1 MRRQRGWMAV
11 GLLVLSGCGAAKAA
25 APATTAPSAGAFT
38 SSGTP
43 STSTDPTTPDPPASP
58 PAASTAAP
66 SHTAPWAASAIHPAD
81 TATSPGGTT
90 SVVKA
95 ALATLPVKGQA
106 TRTGYSSAEFG
117 QARSDDV

>member
-25 APATTAPSAGAFT
+25 APATTAASAGGFT

-43 STSTDPTTPDPPASP
+43 STSTDPTTPVPPALSQ
-58 PAASTAAP
+58 AESTANP
-66 SHTAPWAASAIHPAD
+66 SRPAPWAAPAIHPAH
-81 TATSPGGTT
+81 TATSLGGTT
-90 SVVKA
+90 SVVEV
-95 ALATLPVKGQA
+95 ALATLPVKGRA
-106 TRTGYSSAEFG
+106 ARTGYSRAELG